1 MEKKYCTAIVLA
13 GGSGKRMGSKVHKQY
28 LLLGGK
34 PVLVY
39 SLEVFQDS
47 DYIDEII
54 LVTGAGEE
62 EYCREQILSP
72 YHITKVKK
80 IVEGGA
86 ERYHS
91 VYEGLKAISGS
102 GLVLIHDGAR
112 PCVTEEII
120 GVAIEGARQYGAC
133 AVGMPVKDTIKV
145 AGADGF
151 AQATPDRSRLWM
163 IQTPQVFRF
172 QLVREAY
179 SKLMAL
185 PPEARK
191 GVTDDAMVVEQ
202 MLGRKVYLAEGSYS
216 NIKITTPEDLAIA
229 EVLLGEGER

>member
-1 MEKKYCTAIVLA
+1 
-13 GGSGKRMGSKVHKQY
+13 
-28 LLLGGK
+28 
-34 PVLVY
+34 
-39 SLEVFQDS
+39 
-47 DYIDEII
+47 
-54 LVTGAGEE
+54 
-62 EYCREQILSP
+62 
-72 YHITKVKK
+72 
-80 IVEGGA
+80 
-86 ERYHS
+86 
-91 VYEGLKAISGS
+91 
-102 GLVLIHDGAR
+102 
-112 PCVTEEII
+112 
-120 GVAIEGARQYGAC
+120 
-133 AVGMPVKDTIKV
+133 MPVKDTIKI
-145 AGADGF
+145 ADADGSI
-151 AQATPDRSRLWM
+151 QVTPDRSRVWM